1 MTWDIQFQDGTLV
14 VYGAELSDL
23 PSAFK
28 WDHRI
33 AAPRGPGF
41 LYPKVVLD
49 ALKRQQ
55 EFTDNARQWGALS
68 DLNHI
73 AQRSPRQYQQEAI
86 EAWRSAQRR
95 GTVIL
100 PTGAGKTFVAELAIL
115 ETKRPAMI
123 VTPTLDLVGQ
133 WHDRLRASFQ
143 EPIGILGGGYH
154 ELHRLTVTT
163 YDSAYLYMGRYG
175 DRFGLLIF
183 DEVHHLPAHGYLNAI
198 KMSMAPFRLGLT
210 ATYERGDGRE
220 NLLIETLG
228 DVVYERNI
236 TELSG
241 VYLSD
246 YEVIK
251 ILVELQDAERA
262 EYTAC
267 RQRYTEFLKAKNIQ
281 MARNGWQQFIK
292 AAAQSKVGREA
303 FRSYLRAKE
312 IAHSAKGKFLTVERL
327 LARERGRRTIIFT
340 HDNASAYHIS
350 TQFLVPCITHH
361 TDIKERRRLLDD
373 FDSGQLKTLVTS
385 RVLNEGVDIQ
395 RAEVAIVMSG
405 TGTVR
410 EHVQRLGR
418 ILRPAEGKHAILYEL
433 VAQDTAEEYTSRRRR
448 EHDAYR

>member
-14 VYGAELSDL
+14 VYGATLADL

-33 AAPRGPGF
+33 GAPRGPGY

-49 ALKRQQ
+49 ALKQAQ
-55 EFTDNARQWGALS
+55 EFTDSARQWSALT
-68 DLNHI
+68 DLTHI
-73 AQRSPRQYQQEAI
+73 AMRTPRPYQQEALD
-86 EAWRSAQRR
+86 AWLSAGRC

-115 ETKRPAMI
+115 KTQRPALV

-133 WHDRLRASFQ
+133 WHDRLKASFQ

-154 ELHRLTVTT
+154 EIQRLTVTT
-163 YDSAYLYMGRYG
+163 YDSAYLYMGKYG
-175 DRFGLLIF
+175 DRFGLIVF
-183 DEVHHLPAHGYLNAI
+183 DEVHHLPAQGYLNAT
-198 KMSMAPFRLGLT
+198 KMAMAPFRLGLT
-210 ATYERGDGRE
+210 ATYMRGDGRE
-220 NLLIETLG
+220 NLLEGVLG
-228 DVVYERNI
+228 EVVYERNI

-251 ILVELQDAERA
+251 ILVALTDSERE
-262 EYTAC
+262 EYVAC
-267 RQRYTEFLKAKNIQ
+267 RQRYTDFLKAKNIR
-281 MARNGWQQFIK
+281 MGGNGWQRFIR
-292 AAAQSKVGREA
+292 AAAQSKVGRTA
-303 FRSYLRAKE
+303 FQSYLRAKA
-312 IAHSAKGKFLTVERL
+312 IAHSAVGKFVTLEQL
-327 LARERGRRTIIFT
+327 LARERGRRIIIFT

-350 TQFLVPCITHH
+350 THFLVPCITHH
-361 TDIKERRRLLDD
+361 TDLKERRKLLDD
-373 FDSGQLKTLVTS
+373 FDRGHLTTLVTS

-395 RAEVAIVMSG
+395 RAEVAVVMSG
-405 TGTVR
+405 SGTVR

-418 ILRPAEGKHAILYEL
+418 ILRPAQGKHAILYEL
-433 VAQDTAEEYTSRRRR
+433 VAQDTAEENTSRRRR